1 MNEIECGA
9 YLARAIS
16 GRRRGHQNGRTTP
29 TRGRGLRAAGYAG
42 SGRDDAGSVGLAG
55 ASRFGEGHAFGSG
68 RGHSHNHITCFEAGV
83 DHRHMLGKIGGSYGG
98 GAGVDGAGGGTST
111 AAGGGFDAEGW
122 SLVLV
127 PARTVSP

>member
-1 MNEIECGA
+1 
-9 YLARAIS
+9 
-16 GRRRGHQNGRTTP
+16 
-29 TRGRGLRAAGYAG
+29 
-42 SGRDDAGSVGLAG
+42 
-55 ASRFGEGHAFGSG
+55 
-68 RGHSHNHITCFEAGV
+68 
-83 DHRHMLGKIGGSYGG
+83 MLGKIGGSYGG